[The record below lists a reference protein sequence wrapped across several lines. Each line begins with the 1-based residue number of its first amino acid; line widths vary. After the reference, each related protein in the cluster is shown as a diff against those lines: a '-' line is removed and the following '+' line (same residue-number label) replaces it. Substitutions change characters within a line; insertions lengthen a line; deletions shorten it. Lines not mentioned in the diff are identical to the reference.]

1 MNTSGTQAQ
10 DLTQGFA
17 DALPE
22 NTNAR
27 PVKISPSISRIRAQE
42 APYMDDLVRKGIWA
56 TVLFFGTLLIWSL
69 WAPLTLGVHAT
80 GTVAVK
86 GNIKTVQHL
95 EGGIVEAVLV
105 QNGQRVRTG
114 ALLLQLDDKAPHAQ
128 VEQLRDELGTL
139 LALRSRLDAERAGT
153 NNISF
158 DQRLATLEL
167 PSGKLEILKR
177 EQRDALATRRLA
189 RGGEK
194 NILASKA
201 QDVSASRADTE
212 HQLAGMQRQL
222 DNLDQ
227 EVLVA
232 QELFDKGL
240 ERKPHLLGLQRQREA
255 MLLQVSELHAKAA
268 SGNENLAQLHMQNG
282 GIDIKSR
289 DDVLNQL
296 TDIDVRLAD
305 QLPRYY
311 VARDTLARTRITA
324 PADGIVMNLHQ
335 QTIGA
340 VLAPGEPLLDI
351 VPENKPLLAEVHISL
366 RDVDKVRV
374 GMPSKIYMSGFSQRT
389 TKPLIGTVAYVSPSS
404 MEDRGSG
411 TPRYY
416 LAQISIPPAQW
427 QTLGKAK
434 VVPGMPVQALIVA
447 GDRPIIDTLLDPL
460 MAGFRNAFTD

>member
-1 MNTSGTQAQ
+1 MSEH
-10 DLTQGFA
+10 DLMINNSIIP
-17 DALPE
+17 ALVQQRIAP
-22 NTNAR
+22 NIN
-27 PVKISPSISRIRAQE
+27 RIRGQD

-56 TVLFFGTLLIWSL
+56 TVLFFGSLLIWSL

-80 GTVAVK
+80 GVVAVK

-95 EGGIVEAVLV
+95 EGGIVQAMFV
-105 QNGQRVRTG
+105 QNGERVKAG
-114 ALLLQLDDKAPHAQ
+114 ALLLQLDDKAPRAQ

-139 LALRSRLDAERAGT
+139 LTLRSRLEAERMGSAT
-153 NNISF
+153 VNF
-158 DQRLATLEL
+158 DARLATLEL
-167 PSGKLEILKR
+167 PPGKLELLKR
-177 EQRDALATRRLA
+177 EQRDGLTTRRLA

-194 NILASKA
+194 SILASKA
-201 QDVSASRADTE
+201 QDVTASRADVE

-227 EVLVA
+227 EVSAA
-232 QELFDKGL
+232 QELYDKGL

-282 GIDIKSR
+282 SIDIKSR
-289 DDVLNQL
+289 DDVFNQL

-305 QLPRYY
+305 RLPHFY
-311 VARDTLARTRITA
+311 VARDTLVRTKIVA
-324 PADGIVMNLHQ
+324 PTDGIVMNLHQ
-335 QTIGA
+335 QTIGG

-351 VPENKPLLAEVHISL
+351 VPENKPLLAEVHISP

-374 GMPSKIYMSGFSQRT
+374 GMPSKVYMSGFSQRT
-389 TKPLIGTVAYVSPSS
+389 TKPLLGTVAYVSPSS
-404 MEDRGSG
+404 MEDRGTG
-411 TPRYY
+411 APRYY
-416 LAQISIPPAQW
+416 LAQISIPPTQW

-447 GDRPIIDTLLDPL
+447 GDRPIVDTLFDPL
-460 MAGFRNAFTD
+460 IAGFRSAFTD